1 MVRLR
6 RSRSLAVVASLV
18 LLSLAS
24 TAPASADD
32 VVVRMRSDAGHE
44 AVARAVAGARLTD
57 ARHLPGGIVAY
68 RAADAGAAARRLK
81 RDGVA
86 SWARPS
92 MRARIAAVPG
102 NDTGGATTSGLAGGW
117 QQVQWDLVGPFGIDV
132 AGAWPLAEQAGGEG
146 GRGVKV
152 AVLDTGV
159 AYADR
164 GRYRQSP
171 ELPTARVLRG
181 YDFVADDP

>member
-6 RSRSLAVVASLV
+6 RSRSLAVLGSLV
-18 LLSLAS
+18 VLSLAS
-24 TAPASADD
+24 AAPASADD

-57 ARHLPGGIVAY
+57 ARHLPGGMVAY
-68 RAADAGAAARRLK
+68 RAADASAAARRLK

-92 MRARIAAVPG
+92 TRARVAAVPG
-102 NDTGGATTSGLAGGW
+102 NDTGRATKSGLAGGW
-117 QQVQWDLVGPFGIDV
+117 Q
-132 AGAWPLAEQAGGEG
+132 LAQQAGGEG

-164 GRYRQSP
+164 GRYRRSP
-171 ELPTARVLRG
+171 ELASNRVLHG
-181 YDFVADDP
+181 YD